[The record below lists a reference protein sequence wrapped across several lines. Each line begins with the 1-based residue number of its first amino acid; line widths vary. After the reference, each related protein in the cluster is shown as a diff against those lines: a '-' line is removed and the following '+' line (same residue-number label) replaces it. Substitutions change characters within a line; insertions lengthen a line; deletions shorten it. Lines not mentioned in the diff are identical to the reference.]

1 MAKAT
6 QKPVPSVQIPDA
18 TAAPTAVAVAEAP
31 ASGQIPVQ
39 AAQFPDAVEGQVAAS
54 GGQFDLLLDMDV
66 PITVM
71 LGQAQVPV
79 RRLLQLGPGAVVS
92 LDKPIEAPVELYLQ
106 GAKFAEGDVVVVDN
120 RFGIRIRQVMAVEG
134 GDIKGKA

>member
-6 QKPVPSVQIPDA
+6 KTSEPSVQAPDSASA
-18 TAAPTAVAVAEAP
+18 TAVAEAP
-31 ASGQIPVQ
+31 SSGQTPVQ
-39 AAQFPDAVEGQVAAS
+39 AAQFPNAIEGQVAAS

-71 LGQAQVPV
+71 LGHTQVPV
-79 RRLLQLGPGAVVS
+79 RRLLQLGPGAVVA

-120 RFGIRIRQVMAVEG
+120 RFGIRIRQVMAAEG
-134 GDIKGKA
+134 AEVKGKA

>member
-6 QKPVPSVQIPDA
+6 KTSEPSVKAPDSA
-18 TAAPTAVAVAEAP
+18 AAPTAVAEAPAP
-31 ASGQIPVQ
+31 ASGQTPVQ
-39 AAQFPDAVEGQVAAS
+39 AAQFPDAAEGQVAAS

-71 LGQAQVPV
+71 LGHTQVPV
-79 RRLLQLGPGAVVS
+79 RRLLQLGPGAVVA

-120 RFGIRIRQVMAVEG
+120 RFGIRIRKVMAAEG
-134 GDIKGKA
+134 AEVKGKA

>member
-1 MAKAT
+1 MAKAIKT
-6 QKPVPSVQIPDA
+6 PVPSVQMPDA
-18 TAAPTAVAVAEAP
+18 TAAPTAVAEAP
-31 ASGQIPVQ
+31 ASGQTPVQ

-66 PITVM
+66 PITVT
-71 LGQAQVPV
+71 LGQAQVPI

-106 GAKFAEGDVVVVDN
+106 GSKFAEGDVVVVDN
-120 RFGIRIRQVMAVEG
+120 RFGIRIRQVMAAEG
-134 GDIKGKA
+134 AEVKGKA

>member
-6 QKPVPSVQIPDA
+6 KTPEPTVQTSDPSA
-18 TAAPTAVAVAEAP
+18 GPTAVAEAP
-31 ASGQIPVQ
+31 PPGQTAAQ
-39 AAQFPDAVEGQVAAS
+39 AAQFAEAGEGQVASS
-54 GGQFDLLLDMDV
+54 GGQLDLLLDMDV
-66 PITVM
+66 AITVM
-71 LGQAQVPV
+71 LGQAQIPV

-120 RFGIRIRQVMAVEG
+120 RFGIRIRQVMAVQGSEV
-134 GDIKGKA
+134 KGKA